1 MGPIYRSLAAYE
13 PLIYIALAIWGLF
26 VFRSMY
32 RSWREWQDSVYS
44 LERDFALTRLVR
56 ATAIALLILGLV
68 FAEFFIATFVVPALP
83 ASEILATPTLDL
95 LAAPAGTISPELATQ
110 NALSPVLSPVPSG
123 SSGCV
128 PDQLIIT
135 SPEPGTDV
143 KGTVKLIGTA
153 DIPNFGFYKY
163 EVTLLGTEN
172 WATVSAGRTRVQ
184 NNELGDWD
192 TTALANGDYFLRLVL
207 TDNVGNSLE
216 PCVIAVRIL
225 NP

>member
-13 PLIYIALAIWGLF
+13 PLIYIALAIWSLF
-26 VFRSMY
+26 VIRSMY

-44 LERDFALTRLVR
+44 LEREFALTRLVR

-68 FAEFFIATFVVPALP
+68 FAEFFIATFIAPALP
-83 ASEILATPTLDL
+83 ASDILATPTLDL
-95 LAAPAGTISPELATQ
+95 LVTPAGTISPEMATQ
-110 NALSPVLSPVPSG
+110 NVLSPVLSPVPSG

-135 SPEPGTDV
+135 APKPGDEV

-163 EVTLLGTEN
+163 EVTPLGTEN
-172 WATVSAGRTRVQ
+172 WATISAGREPKR
-184 NNELGDWD
+184 NDELGEWD
-192 TTALANGDYFLRLVL
+192 TTTLANGDYFLRLVL
-207 TDNVGNSLE
+207 TDNVGTLLG
-216 PCVIAVRIL
+216 PCVIALRVL